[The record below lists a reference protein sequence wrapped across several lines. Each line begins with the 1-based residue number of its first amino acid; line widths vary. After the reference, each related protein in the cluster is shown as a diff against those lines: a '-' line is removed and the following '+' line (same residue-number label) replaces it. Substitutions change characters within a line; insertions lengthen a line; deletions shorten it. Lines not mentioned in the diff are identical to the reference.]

1 MSFSTI
7 LLCIVIILLGLYSLV
22 LLDLNKLV
30 VHLDLL
36 FWELELE
43 LGYILLT
50 STLLAI
56 FFTLLLETIF
66 FSSKRKNKN
75 EQD

>member
-7 LLCIVIILLGLYSLV
+7 LLCIVLILVGIYSLV

-36 FWELELE
+36 FWELDLE
-43 LGYILLT
+43 LGYILLI
-50 STLLAI
+50 STLSAMLL
-56 FFTLLLETIF
+56 TLFLEAIF

>member
-7 LLCIVIILLGLYSLV
+7 LLCIVLILVGIYSLV
-22 LLDLNKLV
+22 LLDLNKVV

-36 FWELELE
+36 FWELDLE
-43 LGYILLT
+43 LGYILLI
-50 STLLAI
+50 STLSAML
-56 FFTLLLETIF
+56 FTLFLEAIF